1 MNTNDARAEI
11 IASFEQNILDLIETI
26 KATPEAELG
35 QYIIMCDGL
44 AIDVNGKPGIGG
56 MVVPVKDATR
66 FKSLAT
72 AQALA
77 ARVVNGMGERGVAV
91 KLADA
96 LNTALLDINA
106 CITTLKG
113 E

>member
-1 MNTNDARAEI
+1 MKDARTEI
-11 IASFEQNILDLIETI
+11 IASFEKNILDLIEVI

-35 QYIIMCDGL
+35 QYIVMCDGL

-66 FKSLAT
+66 FASKAT

-77 ARVVNGMGERGVAV
+77 CRVVNGMGTRGEAV

-96 LNTALLDINA
+96 LNDALIDIGE
-106 CITTLKG
+106 CIANLKAG